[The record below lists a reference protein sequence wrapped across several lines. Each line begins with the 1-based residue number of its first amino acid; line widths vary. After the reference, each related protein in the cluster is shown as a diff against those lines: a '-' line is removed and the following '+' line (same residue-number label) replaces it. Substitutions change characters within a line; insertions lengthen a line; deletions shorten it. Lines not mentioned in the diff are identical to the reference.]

1 MEIPQTN
8 LTEWVQARIA
18 GFTRRGKAHRAGLPL
33 SKRGIAANRQ
43 GHFRKLNLKRIFNE
57 GLEIAEAV
65 SFTAVQKS
73 TGHNENFRDFIR
85 YYCHLVARVCG
96 LLRDQF

>member
-1 MEIPQTN
+1 MGAGADSGFYAAGQGPQG
-8 LTEWVQARIA
+8 R
-18 GFTRRGKAHRAGLPL
+18 FTIEQE
-33 SKRGIAANRQ
+33 GIAANRQ

-57 GLEIAEAV
+57 VLETAEAV

-73 TGHNENFRDFIR
+73 TGRNENFRDFIR
-85 YYCHLVARVCG
+85 TYCHFVARVCG